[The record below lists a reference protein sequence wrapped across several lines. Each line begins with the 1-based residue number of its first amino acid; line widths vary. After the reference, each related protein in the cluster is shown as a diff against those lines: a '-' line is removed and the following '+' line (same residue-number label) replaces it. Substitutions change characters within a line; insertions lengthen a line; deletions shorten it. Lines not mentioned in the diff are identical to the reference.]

1 MLIFR
6 HTQWYSETIEKT
18 KMALWN
24 LEHQKL
30 EDRLRSHMDLLR
42 RHTLS
47 SYPFD
52 TKSMG

>member
-6 HTQWYSETIEKT
+6 HAQWYSKT
-18 KMALWN
+18 MDK
-24 LEHQKL
+24 QKNGFM
-30 EDRLRSHMDLLR
+30 ESKVPRDGRLHMDLLR